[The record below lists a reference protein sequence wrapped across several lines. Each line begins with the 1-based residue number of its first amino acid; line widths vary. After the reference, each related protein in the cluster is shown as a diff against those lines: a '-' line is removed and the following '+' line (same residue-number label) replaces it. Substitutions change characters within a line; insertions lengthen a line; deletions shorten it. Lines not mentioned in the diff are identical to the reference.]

1 MILLVIAVLAAG
13 IFEIRVLKKD
23 GNNRGIAVFIGLA
36 IITLVISV
44 LYYSKSTGNS
54 FANLFFNV
62 LKISY

>member
-44 LYYSKSTGNS
+44 LYYSKSPGNS